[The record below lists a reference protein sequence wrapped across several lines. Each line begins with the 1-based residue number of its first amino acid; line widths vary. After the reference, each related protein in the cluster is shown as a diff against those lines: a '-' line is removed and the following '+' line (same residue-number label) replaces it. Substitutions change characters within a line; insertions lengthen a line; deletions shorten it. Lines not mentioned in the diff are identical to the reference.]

1 MDHLLFLKIVCASLV
16 LQTMRET
23 KKYVVASLSDIEKIE
38 SKKKFEVLIN
48 SNSIDY
54 EQFKNFFKKSNTG
67 DSELFFKIL
76 YNQYKVEI
84 KSDRLF
90 QFNFDEISNLKK
102 IEGVLDVSQ
111 IN

>member
-1 MDHLLFLKIVCASLV
+1 MKDS
-16 LQTMRET
+16 R
-23 KKYVVASLSDIEKIE
+23 KYVVASLSDIEKIE

-84 KSDRLF
+84 KSDM
-90 QFNFDEISNLKK
+90 I
-102 IEGVLDVSQ
+102 VS
-111 IN
+111 I